1 MFVVYGLLFIVR
13 LVFGV
18 GCIVALKY
26 FIIVCNTFLFQ
37 SEHKHSKI
45 IFNLQMLLCRLC
57 LWFGVWRLVLL
68 DISPLC
74 VFAPLRALRET
85 RQKFKSLGWF
95 KGLIVVQKVQD
106 KVFSNY

>member
-1 MFVVYGLLFIVR
+1 L
-13 LVFGV
+13 
-18 GCIVALKY
+18 
-26 FIIVCNTFLFQ
+26 
-37 SEHKHSKI
+37 
-45 IFNLQMLLCRLC
+45 LLCGLC
-57 LWFGVWRLVLL
+57 AKQDKGLNRGAGLRVLWLFKTICSMRSNGWAFRKAR
-68 DISPLC
+68 SAFPYFLC